1 MALPRR
7 LVRFAP
13 FRNTIIRRSS
23 PPLPINQIRHN
34 SAFKYTPPVAPSLSP
49 ATFSSS
55 GLPQHAHPMPQD
67 MPREDYSS
75 PALYTFGVIG
85 TIIKYIVVGGVLI
98 GTVSLI
104 GVEGA
109 HQYVERVMLAV
120 PAHLDFMDTLPTIT
134 TTTTSDTPG
143 KQHRAYLTPEDEDF
157 YAWAEENDSWT
168 GGSQGGTSPS
178 LGFSARHALRSAWI
192 CQTWG
197 QGITGASIARDRMSD
212 LAGGRTQVMKGMIGS
227 AERARTDRAAAALN
241 AGVNMVDPGYEIAE
255 VYITKAITDAKKRGI
270 VFPEELS
277 VNRETYPSTLSS
289 PVTEEPSSAAES
301 LAPSRIAIDILLRH
315 AEIYERIATPAA
327 LHKSQQLYE
336 RVLRSVLPN
345 HITTTMTTTP
355 FTSLKTDNNQQI
367 PRQAFIDAVRESEV
381 LRLAKKLGDVNA
393 RIGDDTAAHGWWTW
407 GLERAGLDCASS
419 SLAAM
424 VVDHSSDTR
433 GMKRV
438 LEDAAKPGWFDGWFG
453 NRSRVRQVQAQGV
466 AGGSLKIPDLAPSQS
481 MDKTL
486 KANMTLVTTLPES
499 TSPSSFAT
507 IPPPLQRSVISLLE
521 SYSTHLAIT
530 GDLSAA
536 HLYQT
541 IGLDIAS
548 AAMATTSLSRQSS
561 APAALHSLWLQQ
573 RAALLTLHKAEV
585 EYATRAKG
593 KEVTETLSL
602 LGEAN
607 GRAEGV
613 IKQLTNGPS
622 FATTEAGA
630 DSMTRIAP
638 SLDPHRGIML
648 KTLPLASTFNGPHAT
663 ERAPAQQLL
672 KDAQRTAAE
681 GWNITGL
688 LYESLARS
696 QSKTQTATVSQS
708 QELDELAMD
717 SYERAM
723 GWNKI
728 AHGGQVTGQHDIT
741 DGEDVVGPANGL
753 TTKAREYWSNYTRVK
768 SRLGSGLEKVQGL

>member
-1 MALPRR
+1 
-7 LVRFAP
+7 
-13 FRNTIIRRSS
+13 
-23 PPLPINQIRHN
+23 
-34 SAFKYTPPVAPSLSP
+34 
-49 ATFSSS
+49 
-55 GLPQHAHPMPQD
+55 MPQD

-120 PAHLDFMDTLPTIT
+120 PAHLDFMDTYPPGT
-134 TTTTSDTPG
+134 TGAPATR
-143 KQHRAYLTPEDEDF
+143 HRDYLTPEDSDF

-168 GGSQGGTSPS
+168 GGSHGGTSS
-178 LGFSARHALRSAWI
+178 LLGFSARHALRSAWI

-197 QGITGASIARDRMSD
+197 QGITGASIARDGTSD

-227 AERARTDRAAAALN
+227 AERTRTDRAAAALN
-241 AGVNMVDPGYEIAE
+241 AGVNMVDPGYEMAE
-255 VYITKAITDAKKRGI
+255 IYITKAIADAKKRGI

-277 VNRETYPSTLSS
+277 VNRETYPSTTRLQTS
-289 PVTEEPSSAAES
+289 EEPSAAES

-315 AEIYERIATPAA
+315 AEIHERIATPAA
-327 LHKSQQLYE
+327 LYKSQQLYE

-345 HITTTMTTTP
+345 HTTTLL
-355 FTSLKTDNNQQI
+355 TSLQNENSKV

-407 GLERAGLDCASS
+407 GLRRAGLEHASS
-419 SLAAM
+419 SLATM
-424 VVDHSSDTR
+424 VNHSSDNP
-433 GMKRV
+433 GIARV
-438 LEDAAKPGWFDGWFG
+438 LENAAKPGWFDGWFG
-453 NRSRVRQVQAQGV
+453 KRPRAEEVEAQGV
-466 AGGSLKIPDLAPSQS
+466 VNSAPRIRDLAPSES
-481 MDKTL
+481 MDRTL
-486 KANMTLVTTLPES
+486 KANMTLITNASAATSEATLPS
-499 TSPSSFAT
+499 TFAT
-507 IPPPLQRSVISLLE
+507 FPPPLQRSVISLLE
-521 SYSTHLAIT
+521 CYSTHLAIT
-530 GDLSAA
+530 GDLSGA

-548 AAMATTSLSRQSS
+548 AAMATTSRSRQSS

-573 RAALLTLHKAEV
+573 RTALLTLHKAEV
-585 EYATRAKG
+585 EYASRAKG
-593 KEVTETLSL
+593 HEVTETLSL

-613 IKQLTNGPS
+613 IKELTSGPS
-622 FATTEAGA
+622 FATAAAGV
-630 DSMTRIAP
+630 DSATRIAP
-638 SLDPHRGIML
+638 SLDPHRGIVL

-696 QSKTQTATVSQS
+696 QSKTQTVTVSQS

-728 AHGGQVTGQHDIT
+728 AHGGQVTGHHDIT
-741 DGEDVVGPANGL
+741 DGEDVVGPANSL
-753 TTKAREYWSNYTRVK
+753 MTKAREYWTNYTRVK
-768 SRLGSGLEKVQGL
+768 SRLGNGLDKVQGL

>member
-1 MALPRR
+1 MALSRR
-7 LVRFAP
+7 LVKFAP
-13 FRNTIIRRSS
+13 SRHAFIRTKSPAAIITR
-23 PPLPINQIRHN
+23 QVRHN
-34 SAFKYTPPVAPSLSP
+34 SSFKYTPPVATSLSP

-55 GLPQHAHPMPQD
+55 GLPQHAHPMPHD

-120 PAHLDFMDTLPTIT
+120 PAHLDFMDTLPSDTTST
-134 TTTTSDTPG
+134 TTG
-143 KQHRAYLTPEDEDF
+143 QRHRDYLTPEDEDF

-168 GGSQGGTSPS
+168 GGSHGGTSS
-178 LGFSARHALRSAWI
+178 LLGFSARHALRSAWI

-197 QGITGASIARDRMSD
+197 QGITGASIARDGTSD

-227 AERARTDRAAAALN
+227 AERTRTDRAAAAMN
-241 AGVNMVDPGYEIAE
+241 AGVNMVDPGYEMAE
-255 VYITKAITDAKKRGI
+255 IYITKAIADAKKRGI

-277 VNRETYPSTLSS
+277 VNRETYPSTRS
-289 PVTEEPSSAAES
+289 PATEDPSAAS

-345 HITTTMTTTP
+345 HTTP
-355 FTSLKTDNNQQI
+355 SLTSLKKDDSQI
-367 PRQAFIDAVRESEV
+367 SRQAFIDSVRESEV

-407 GLERAGLDCASS
+407 GLRRAGLEHASS
-419 SLAAM
+419 SLATM
-424 VVDHSSDTR
+424 VDRSSEAP
-433 GMKRV
+433 GIERV
-438 LEDAAKPGWFDGWFG
+438 LDNAAKPGWFDGWFG
-453 NRSRVRQVQAQGV
+453 KRTRTQEVEAQAVG
-466 AGGSLKIPDLAPSQS
+466 AAAPRIRDLAPSES
-481 MDKTL
+481 MDRTL
-486 KANMTLVTTLPES
+486 KANMTLVNSVPTTTTSTLPS
-499 TSPSSFAT
+499 TFAN
-507 IPPPLQRSVISLLE
+507 IAPPLQRSVIALLE

-530 GDLSAA
+530 GDLTAA
-536 HLYQT
+536 HRYQT

-548 AAMATTSLSRQSS
+548 AAMATMSRSRQSS

-585 EYATRAKG
+585 EYASRAKG
-593 KEVTETLSL
+593 GEFTETLSL

-613 IKQLTNGPS
+613 IKQLTSGPA
-622 FATTEAGA
+622 FATTEASA
-630 DSMTRIAP
+630 DSITRIAP
-638 SLDPHRGIML
+638 SLDPHRGIVL
-648 KTLPLASTFNGPHAT
+648 KTLPLSSTFNGPHAT

-696 QSKTQTATVSQS
+696 QSKTQTATFTQS

-728 AHGGQVTGQHDIT
+728 AHGGQVTGHHDIT
-741 DGEDVVGPANGL
+741 DGEDVIGPANSL
-753 TTKAREYWSNYTRVK
+753 MTKAREYWTNYTRVK
-768 SRLGSGLEKVQGL
+768 SRLGNGVDKVQGL